1 MDVKEIL
8 EHHIIDHAF
17 AAPLS
22 AGPLSLP
29 LTKHFLMI
37 ILVAALIGAGLPLL
51 RRSRSARL
59 APFRS
64 MLEALVLFIRDEVVV
79 QNMGRKGARYTGYF
93 CTLFVFI
100 LGLNLAGM
108 VPFGATAT
116 GNLAVTGGFAL
127 CTFLLVN
134 LAGMR
139 EQGVVRYVSHL
150 VPAGVPVWLY
160 PLLFPI
166 EVLGLVTK
174 AFALC
179 IRLFANMI
187 AGHIV
192 ILSFIGMIF
201 IFGAVN
207 PWLGVGVTAPAA
219 VVLVIFVS
227 LLEIFVAFLQA
238 YIFTFLTAIFTGAA
252 MHPH

>member
-8 EHHIIDHAF
+8 EHHIVDHVWSVV
-17 AAPLS
+17 P
-22 AGPLSLP
+22 AGPVDLP
-29 LTKHFLMI
+29 ISKHFLMMVI
-37 ILVAALIGAGLPLL
+37 VGTLLGAGLPAL
-51 RRSRSARL
+51 RRSRSAAL

-79 QNMGRKGARYTGYF
+79 QNMGKKAARFTGYF
-93 CTLFVFI
+93 CTLFIFI
-100 LGLNLAGM
+100 LALNLAGM

-116 GNLAVTGGFAL
+116 GNLAVTGGLAFS
-127 CTFLLVN
+127 TFLLVN
-134 LAGMR
+134 IAGMR
-139 EQGVVRYVSHL
+139 EQGVVKYVAHL

-166 EVLGLVTK
+166 EVLGLLTK
-174 AFALC
+174 TFALC

-187 AGHIV
+187 GGHIV

-201 IFGAVN
+201 IFGAIN

-238 YIFTFLTAIFTGAA
+238 YIFTLLTAIFTGAA
-252 MHPH
+252 LHPH